1 MAEGSAGQEPVRW
14 VYSVVGGVIAEGLT
28 IATIAL
34 VSVATGHGRPEDP
47 VAQRI
52 GAVLGATLGSLLCY
66 VMGWWAARRAGARF
80 ALQGGLVGAT
90 ASVLTA
96 LGAIFGPPGQAGYYV
111 VAVLMKILAG
121 NAGGRQAARMA
132 EGA

>member
-1 MAEGSAGQEPVRW
+1 MDARKEPVRW
-14 VYSVVGGVIAEGLT
+14 IYSVVGGVIAEGLT
-28 IATIAL
+28 IASIAL
-34 VSVATGHGRPEDP
+34 VVASTGHGQADDP

-52 GAVLGATLGSLLCY
+52 GAVMGATVGSLLCY

-80 ALQGGLVGAT
+80 ALQGGLVGTT
-90 ASVLTA
+90 ASLLTA

-111 VAVLMKILAG
+111 VAVLMKVLAG

-132 EGA
+132 EGP